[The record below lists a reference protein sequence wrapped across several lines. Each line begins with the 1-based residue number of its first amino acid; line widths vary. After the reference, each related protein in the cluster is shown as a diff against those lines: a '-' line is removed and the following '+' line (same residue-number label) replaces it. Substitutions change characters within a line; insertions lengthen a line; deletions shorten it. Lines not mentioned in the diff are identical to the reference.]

1 MSRARM
7 LTAVL
12 GATVVIAGTT
22 AGASGLA
29 EASPRPA
36 ETILAGSAVPFTS
49 HARPTGNVPGS
60 LRLTIQLW
68 LKPDLAAAQRFAAAV
83 STPGSALFR
92 HYLSPAAYTA
102 RFGASLAATRQA
114 ESWLRAEGFTGITAD
129 SGRAYVR
136 ATAPVSKINA
146 AFRVRL
152 QTYPSAASAHAASVR
167 LHANNRAVSLP
178 ASLAGHV
185 LAVTGLDNAAPIFPV
200 ERAAGAVRA
209 AGGNARGSA
218 RAHGPRVACSHYY
231 GQQMATGLPKQFGV
245 TSFPTFVCGYSAH
258 QMRSAYGANWVN
270 TGRGQTIA
278 LVEQGLT
285 RDMFGTLQDY
295 AKANHMPAPSPERY
309 AQLSL
314 GQNTCGDPFNIEE
327 QLDVESSYDM
337 APGANQ
343 LVVGGDSCDT
353 AEDGNQSVYDADIMI
368 LDGASGHP
376 LATVASNSWESGT
389 ESQPLSQTN
398 LVHAYLV
405 RAAAEGVGMYFSA
418 GDGSGVLE
426 PSMTRRRSPWAAP
439 PWASARPAGACSRPA
454 GQPGSPSSRTTPG
467 TS

>member
-7 LTAVL
+7 LTAAL

-68 LKPDLAAAQRFAAAV
+68 LKPDQAAAQRFAAAV

-200 ERAAGAVRA
+200 ERRPGPSGRLPGTLAA
-209 AGGNARGSA
+209 ARG
-218 RAHGPRVACSHYY
+218 R
-231 GQQMATGLPKQFGV
+231 
-245 TSFPTFVCGYSAH
+245 
-258 QMRSAYGANWVN
+258 
-270 TGRGQTIA
+270 TGRG
-278 LVEQGLT
+278 
-285 RDMFGTLQDY
+285 
-295 AKANHMPAPSPERY
+295 
-309 AQLSL
+309 
-314 GQNTCGDPFNIEE
+314 
-327 QLDVESSYDM
+327 
-337 APGANQ
+337 
-343 LVVGGDSCDT
+343 
-353 AEDGNQSVYDADIMI
+353 
-368 LDGASGHP
+368 
-376 LATVASNSWESGT
+376 W
-389 ESQPLSQTN
+389 
-398 LVHAYLV
+398 
-405 RAAAEGVGMYFSA
+405 RA
-418 GDGSGVLE
+418 
-426 PSMTRRRSPWAAP
+426 
-439 PWASARPAGACSRPA
+439 
-454 GQPGSPSSRTTPG
+454 RTTTGSRWLPACPS
-467 TS
+467 TSA